1 METGLNDTMHQVL
14 TGVWGLFALPAVVFA
29 AVAYRGRFRLY
40 SIGSLLI
47 MMVFGWL
54 ATTAMQGV
62 ADNMPTPWAGAY
74 ERINAYTFL
83 AWLAVLAVTVI
94 RRSLSETK
102 AEIGGTGQ
110 DTRSREP
117 AIVASG

>member
-1 METGLNDTMHQVL
+1 
-14 TGVWGLFALPAVVFA
+14 VWGLFVLPAVVFA
-29 AVAYRGRFRLY
+29 AVAYRRWWRLY
-40 SIGSLLI
+40 SIGSLLV

-62 ADNMPTPWAGAY
+62 ADNLPTPWAGAY

-83 AWLAVLAVTVI
+83 AWLVVLAVTVM
-94 RRSLSETK
+94 RRALNEREP
-102 AEIGGTGQ
+102 EIGGTGK
-110 DTRSREP
+110 DARRREP